1 VGDILGSSETSSQL
15 VQKEHMMRVVPWAE
29 SIRAV
34 KLSTEFTDF
43 TQFRKEFE
51 RSMHYN
57 SSYVRIRNACSI
69 IRWFFP
75 SHSLENLLT
84 KVWTF
89 YKNDTILKE
98 MMRYAYLSREPA
110 AAEFVVRYILP
121 LDPGTPIE
129 VDYLR
134 DFLLKKYS
142 VVKRDPLES
151 LRGACKHL
159 GFIYSEKKK
168 MTISQISTPK
178 TSLLILTHYLL
189 APTPRTVTIKN
200 VLSNP
205 FWQYLGVREQETV
218 RKVFRE
224 ADAKGAI
231 TKYIM
236 ADQLEQVTTRY
247 SFDEFV
253 QRKVQL

>member
-1 VGDILGSSETSSQL
+1 LGSSERSSL
-15 VQKEHMMRVVPWAE
+15 DQKEHMMRVVPWAE

-43 TQFRKEFE
+43 NEFRKEFE

-57 SSYVRIRNACSI
+57 SSYVRIRNTRSI
-69 IRWFFP
+69 IRWFFA
-75 SHSLENLLT
+75 SHSLDNLLT

-121 LDPGTPIE
+121 LDPGTPVD

-134 DFLLKKYS
+134 DFLLKKYG
-142 VVKRDPLES
+142 VVKKNPLES
-151 LRGACKHL
+151 LRGACKYL
-159 GFIYSEKKK
+159 GFIYSEKK

-189 APTPRTVTIKN
+189 APTPRTVTIKTL
-200 VLSNP
+200 LSKP